1 MADAYCSY
9 HLKLTKGVVLSVK
22 STIKIYI
29 CAWPLKRDWTIANIE
44 SPWCK
49 TWRSKSRFK
58 GKTLL
63 PDTYSHPKLYDI
75 IIEENTL
82 LPDAYILHSTQGW
95 EVIENHCQVCQK
107 VASGDLF
114 HHTNNIRVENR
125 TYIQH
130 YKARVELDD
139 GRTK

>member
-1 MADAYCSY
+1 M
-9 HLKLTKGVVLSVK
+9 
-22 STIKIYI
+22 
-29 CAWPLKRDWTIANIE
+29 
-44 SPWCK
+44 
-49 TWRSKSRFK
+49 
-58 GKTLL
+58 L

-130 YKARVELDD
+130 NNARVELDD
-139 GRTK
+139 GERSSSYAMRTLKKPRQHYHIYVLQGK